1 MKIKTLKIKN
11 FRGYRGEISVNF
23 DEFTALVG
31 KNDIGKSSIME
42 ALDVFFNDGKG
53 IVKLD
58 KEDVNVGARANHE
71 SEISITICFSEL
83 PDRIVIDATNETTLL
98 GEHLLNEDGLLEIT
112 KKYPNGGSAKVFIR
126 AFHPTNPDCADL
138 LLKKDSELRRIID
151 AKQIPCAD
159 RARNAVMRSAIW
171 QYYND
176 SLRMSLIDIDVTKG
190 DTKSIW
196 EKLQRY
202 LPLYS
207 LFQSDRKNSDGD
219 SEVQDPLKEAVK
231 EILRDEELQQILE
244 SVATTVE
251 GKLREVSTRTL
262 EKLREMS
269 PDIANTLNPVI
280 PTASSLKWAEVFK
293 NVSIASDENIPINK
307 RGSGSKR
314 LILLNFFR
322 AEVERRQGEAN
333 AASVIYAIEEPETSQ
348 HTENQRKLIHALLEL
363 AQAPNT
369 QVLITTHSSPIVREL
384 NLYNIRLIRN
394 ENGVKIVENVSQ
406 NQLPYPSLNEVNY
419 LAFSE
424 ISAEYHDELYS
435 FIEFQGWKNL
445 YVQGKP
451 TRLYKRIGK
460 TGSIINEQK
469 VLTEYIRHQIHH
481 PENQNNPRY
490 TREELKQSIDLMRI
504 FIEQQ
509 STGGISEP

>member
-71 SEISITICFSEL
+71 NEISITICFSEL

-363 AQAPNT
+363 AQAPNMM
-369 QVLITTHSSPIVREL
+369 
-384 NLYNIRLIRN
+384 NCMD
-394 ENGVKIVENVSQ
+394 
-406 NQLPYPSLNEVNY
+406 
-419 LAFSE
+419 
-424 ISAEYHDELYS
+424 IS
-435 FIEFQGWKNL
+435 KNRS
-445 YVQGKP
+445 G
-451 TRLYKRIGK
+451 
-460 TGSIINEQK
+460 
-469 VLTEYIRHQIHH
+469 
-481 PENQNNPRY
+481 
-490 TREELKQSIDLMRI
+490 
-504 FIEQQ
+504 
-509 STGGISEP
+509 

>member
-176 SLRMSLIDIDVTKG
+176 SLRMSLIDIDV
-190 DTKSIW
+190 
-196 EKLQRY
+196 RY
-202 LPLYS
+202 
-207 LFQSDRKNSDGD
+207 R
-219 SEVQDPLKEAVK
+219 
-231 EILRDEELQQILE
+231 
-244 SVATTVE
+244 AT
-251 GKLREVSTRTL
+251 
-262 EKLREMS
+262 
-269 PDIANTLNPVI
+269 
-280 PTASSLKWAEVFK
+280 
-293 NVSIASDENIPINK
+293 
-307 RGSGSKR
+307 
-314 LILLNFFR
+314 
-322 AEVERRQGEAN
+322 
-333 AASVIYAIEEPETSQ
+333 AI
-348 HTENQRKLIHALLEL
+348 R
-363 AQAPNT
+363 
-369 QVLITTHSSPIVREL
+369 V
-384 NLYNIRLIRN
+384 
-394 ENGVKIVENVSQ
+394 
-406 NQLPYPSLNEVNY
+406 
-419 LAFSE
+419 
-424 ISAEYHDELYS
+424 
-435 FIEFQGWKNL
+435 
-445 YVQGKP
+445 
-451 TRLYKRIGK
+451 
-460 TGSIINEQK
+460 
-469 VLTEYIRHQIHH
+469 
-481 PENQNNPRY
+481 
-490 TREELKQSIDLMRI
+490 
-504 FIEQQ
+504 
-509 STGGISEP
+509 